1 MLPSYQS
8 VYVVV
13 YRWIAKN
20 FGLGSLPQFK
30 SLFNVNF
37 LLIIVLTNAML
48 FTKLL
53 LRMPGVSVN
62 INSVS
67 LITLGVVFLL
77 LTNYFMFLNNKRLSY
92 INKKLAYLSHRNVR
106 VWSVVLL
113 INVIAACS
121 FCIFK

>member
-1 MLPSYQS
+1 MLRSYQS

-37 LLIIVLTNAML
+37 LLIIVLTNTML

-53 LRMPGVSVN
+53 LRMPGVKVN

-67 LITLGVVFLL
+67 LITLGVLVLL
-77 LTNYFMFLNNKRLSY
+77 LINQYLFLNNKRLSS
-92 INKKLAYLSHRNVR
+92 INKKLAYLSQRNVT
-106 VWSVVLL
+106 VWSVLL
-113 INVIAACS
+113 LVNVIIACG
-121 FCIFK
+121 FCIVK